1 MTKRDLYGQTSRTDL
16 QPLVNSSSL
25 ELSRRSTGLAKR
37 GSEWP
42 YYVNLGNNIGITII
56 AMAYPSLVEI
66 FGLDG
71 GSRVLRRFFRLIAGY
86 CIGPAVEEGT
96 IPPGDSPP
104 RMDNMDAEHPIDR
117 QVMMPFL
124 QSITN
129 NRLPRG
135 TSGTAYGL
143 PAIPAQWFKDNWHK
157 SSPALTAR
165 PAIGSA
171 GGYHADTPNDR
182 LMESLGSYTYPDP
195 LLPTDSQL
203 NGPKASIM
211 RLRRPAHPN
220 RIRDLANE
228 AVRTDHQDDVDA
240 LLSPIRDV
248 SFTILPPLSFLFS
261 ARCMSPE
268 PVLVRPG
275 VNNKTGERHTHS
287 LTQLY

>member
-1 MTKRDLYGQTSRTDL
+1 VTKRELSGPTSRTDL
-16 QPLVNSSSL
+16 QALVNSSSDDL
-25 ELSRRSTGLAKR
+25 WRRSTGLAKR

-42 YYVNLGNNIGITII
+42 YYVNLGGNIGITII

-96 IPPGDSPP
+96 IPPGDNPP
-104 RMDNMDAEHPIDR
+104 RLDNMDAEHPVDR

-124 QSITN
+124 QAITN

-143 PAIPAQWFKDNWHK
+143 PVIPAQWFKDNWHK
-157 SSPALTAR
+157 SSPLLTAR

-195 LLPTDSQL
+195 LLPTDSRL

-248 SFTILPPLSFLFS
+248 SITAVAPLTLLFFTPCLCPQPILW
-261 ARCMSPE
+261 
-268 PVLVRPG
+268 RPG
-275 VNNKTGERHTHS
+275 VNIQTGEDMPT
-287 LTQLY
+287 Y